1 MKKKL
6 YFVALAVFVA
16 IFLVSGFFLIR
27 YFTQINRA
35 EKVYQELADIKQQA
49 LAEAQTKAK
58 ENGESQPS
66 LEEVATP
73 EGDTVT
79 ILPEYA
85 PIYERNSDTVGW
97 ICIDGTNIDYPVVQR
112 KDTENYYLHR
122 DFYGNSSNQGTIYV
136 REQCNVD
143 VPSDNVVIYGHRTN
157 AGTMFGALQNYKK
170 QDFWKDHQYIQF
182 DTLTEHHKYQI
193 LAVFTIQSTRD
204 SNFQYHQ
211 FVDAQGEGEFENFV
225 STAKSLSL
233 YDTGVSAEPGDK
245 LITLSTCEGASKTGR
260 LVIVA
265 KRVE

>member
-6 YFVALAVFVA
+6 HFVTLAVFVA
-16 IFLVSGFFLIR
+16 IFLVSGFALIR
-27 YFTQINRA
+27 YFTQINRS
-35 EKVYQELADIKQQA
+35 EKTYQELADIKQQA
-49 LAEAQTKAK
+49 LVEAQTGAE
-58 ENGESQPS
+58 ENAQLP

-73 EGDTVT
+73 EGETVA

-97 ICIDGTNIDYPVVQR
+97 IRIDGTNIDYPVVQR

-136 REQCNVD
+136 REQCD
-143 VPSDNVVIYGHRTN
+143 VNTPSDNVVIYGHRTN

-170 QDFWKDHQYIQF
+170 QNFWKQHQYIQF

-193 LAVFTIQSTRD
+193 VAVFTIQSTRD
-204 SNFQYHQ
+204 SNFPYHL
-211 FVDAQGEGEFENFV
+211 FVDAQEAGEFENFV

-233 YDTGVSAEPGDK
+233 YDTGVSAAYGDK
-245 LITLSTCEGASKTGR
+245 LITLSTCEGSTKTGR
-260 LVIVA
+260 LVVVA